1 MGYRRTTVVAESSD
15 LDLLAREG
23 RERRISLGRLIG
35 ELVAARAAQVRRQRR
50 PQVSTIDV
58 EMSVADAAE
67 AENPAARPFR

>member
-15 LDLLAREG
+15 LDLLAREA

-50 PQVSTIDV
+50 PQVGTIDV

-67 AENPAARPFR
+67 TENPAARPFR